1 LSATARSRSTEGSTP
16 VRPAAWP
23 TPARACSWRARPS
36 SAPRTRPPRTTP
48 SRRPRALPRRERGEL
63 EPFLRRLAT
72 LAVIVVAILI
82 AGTFAYAQFED
93 VSAWRGFLLTLDTV
107 ATVGS
112 NPDPSALGAQITK
125 VLLILVGVGTLF
137 YALVT
142 IAEFFVAGHLG
153 EILEERRTLNKID
166 DLKDHHLIC
175 GFGRVGRQV
184 ARDLQ
189 MAGDDFVI
197 IDELEE
203 NKERA
208 DQMGALFLLGRPSE
222 DEMLK
227 AAGIA
232 HAISVLAC
240 VDSDAENIFTCLTA
254 RELRSDI
261 TIVARASVEDS
272 EKKLLRAGADRVI
285 SPYKS
290 SGAEMA
296 RLALQPQVTGVVDV
310 APQYRMEEIDVTRG
324 CAGEGKTIGEV
335 RGTTTVAAVRK
346 GDGRV
351 TPQPPQDTVLQAGD
365 VLVAMGT
372 TDALKKLEVLF
383 APTRPGTTV
392 SPNESGSSL
401 ASPAE
406 DPRT

>member
-1 LSATARSRSTEGSTP
+1 M
-16 VRPAAWP
+16 
-23 TPARACSWRARPS
+23 
-36 SAPRTRPPRTTP
+36 
-48 SRRPRALPRRERGEL
+48 
-63 EPFLRRLAT
+63 
-72 LAVIVVAILI
+72 VAYSL
-82 AGTFAYAQFED
+82 FED
-93 VSAWRGFLLTLDTV
+93 VSLWRGFLFTLDTV

-112 NPDPSALGAQITK
+112 NPDPPDLGGQITK

-153 EILEERRTLNKID
+153 EILEEGRTLKKID
-166 DLKDHHLIC
+166 DLKDHHLVC

-184 ARDLQ
+184 AKDLQ
-189 MAGDDFVI
+189 IGGDRFVVV
-197 IDELEE
+197 DELDQ
-203 NKERA
+203 NKELA
-208 DQMGALFLLGRPSE
+208 NHMGAPFLQGRPSD

-227 AAGIA
+227 AAGIERA
-232 HAISVLAC
+232 VSVLAC

-310 APQYRMEEIDVTRG
+310 APEYRMEEIEVSEG
-324 CAGEGKTIGEV
+324 CAGEGKTIGEI
-335 RGTTTVAAVRK
+335 RGTTSVAALRSA
-346 GDGRV
+346 DGTV
-351 TPQPPQDTVLQAGD
+351 SPQPSVDTVLHAGD

-372 TDALKKLEVLF
+372 VSDLRKLESLF
-383 APTRPGTTV
+383 APTRPGATV
-392 SPNESGSSL
+392 SGSAQP
-401 ASPAE
+401 ASSAE
-406 DPRT
+406 AS

>member
-1 LSATARSRSTEGSTP
+1 
-16 VRPAAWP
+16 
-23 TPARACSWRARPS
+23 
-36 SAPRTRPPRTTP
+36 
-48 SRRPRALPRRERGEL
+48 
-63 EPFLRRLAT
+63 
-72 LAVIVVAILI
+72 VVAILI
-82 AGTFAYAQFED
+82 AGSVAWSLFED
-93 VSAWRGFLLTLDTV
+93 VSLWRGFLFTLDTV

-112 NPDPSALGAQITK
+112 NPDPPDLGGQITK

-142 IAEFFVAGHLG
+142 MTEFFVAGHLG

-175 GFGRVGRQV
+175 GFGRVGRQA

-189 MAGDDFVI
+189 IAGDDFVI
-197 IDELEE
+197 IDELDE
-203 NKERA
+203 NKELA
-208 DQMGALFLLGRPSE
+208 EQMGAPFLQGRPSD

-227 AAGIA
+227 AAGLER
-232 HAISVLAC
+232 AISVLAC

-310 APQYRMEEIDVTRG
+310 APEYRMEEIDVSQG

-335 RGTTTVAAVRK
+335 RGTTTIAAVRDA
-346 GDGRV
+346 DGRV
-351 TPQPPQDTVLQAGD
+351 SPQPPVDTILHAGD

-372 TDALKKLEVLF
+372 TEALKRLESMF

-392 SPNESGSSL
+392 SSPDQPASSAE
-401 ASPAE
+401 AS
-406 DPRT
+406 

>member
-1 LSATARSRSTEGSTP
+1 
-16 VRPAAWP
+16 
-23 TPARACSWRARPS
+23 
-36 SAPRTRPPRTTP
+36 
-48 SRRPRALPRRERGEL
+48 
-63 EPFLRRLAT
+63 
-72 LAVIVVAILI
+72 
-82 AGTFAYAQFED
+82 
-93 VSAWRGFLLTLDTV
+93 LDTV

-112 NPDPSALGAQITK
+112 NPDPPDVGGQITK

-142 IAEFFVAGHLG
+142 MTEFFVAGHLG

-189 MAGDDFVI
+189 IAGDPFVV
-197 IDELEE
+197 IDELDE
-203 NKERA
+203 NKELA
-208 DQMGALFLLGRPSE
+208 EHMGAPFLQGRPSD

-227 AAGIA
+227 AAGIER
-232 HAISVLAC
+232 AISVLAC

-254 RELRSDI
+254 RELRADI
-261 TIVARASVEDS
+261 TVVARASVEDS

-310 APQYRMEEIDVTRG
+310 APEYRMEEIDVSEG
-324 CAGEGKTIGEV
+324 CAGEGKTIGEI
-335 RGTTTVAAVRK
+335 RGTTTIAAVR
-346 GDGRV
+346 DAEGRV
-351 TPQPPQDTVLQAGD
+351 SPQPPVDTILNAGD

-372 TDALKKLEVLF
+372 TDALKRLEAMF

-392 SPNESGSSL
+392 SSPDQPASSAE
-401 ASPAE
+401 AS
-406 DPRT
+406 

>member
-1 LSATARSRSTEGSTP
+1 
-16 VRPAAWP
+16 
-23 TPARACSWRARPS
+23 
-36 SAPRTRPPRTTP
+36 
-48 SRRPRALPRRERGEL
+48 
-63 EPFLRRLAT
+63 
-72 LAVIVVAILI
+72 
-82 AGTFAYAQFED
+82 
-93 VSAWRGFLLTLDTV
+93 V

-112 NPDPSALGAQITK
+112 DPTPPDLPGQIVK
-125 VLLILVGVGTLF
+125 VLLIVLGVGTLF

-142 IAEFFVAGHLG
+142 VTEFFVAGHLG
-153 EILEERRTLNKID
+153 EILEERRTLKKIE
-166 DLKDHHLIC
+166 DLSGHHLIC

-189 MAGDDFVI
+189 AGDVEFVI
-197 IDELEE
+197 IDELDE
-203 NKERA
+203 NKHIA
-208 DQMGALFLLGRPSE
+208 DQMGAPFLLGRPSD

-227 AAGIA
+227 AAGIDR
-232 HAISVLAC
+232 AISVLAC

-261 TIVARASVEDS
+261 TVVARASVEDS

-310 APQYRMEEIDVTRG
+310 APEYRMEEIDVSEG
-324 CAGEGKTIGEV
+324 CQAVGKTIGEV
-335 RGTTTVAAVRK
+335 RGTTTIAAVRSS
-346 GDGRV
+346 GGRV
-351 TPQPPQDTVLQAGD
+351 DPQPPTDTVLRAGD

-372 TDALKKLEVLF
+372 VEALKKLELMF

-392 SPNESGSSL
+392 TG
-401 ASPAE
+401 
-406 DPRT
+406 

>member
-1 LSATARSRSTEGSTP
+1 M
-16 VRPAAWP
+16 
-23 TPARACSWRARPS
+23 
-36 SAPRTRPPRTTP
+36 
-48 SRRPRALPRRERGEL
+48 
-63 EPFLRRLAT
+63 
-72 LAVIVVAILI
+72 VAYSL
-82 AGTFAYAQFED
+82 FED
-93 VSAWRGFLLTLDTV
+93 VSLWRGFLFTLDTV

-112 NPDPSALGAQITK
+112 NPDPPDLGGQITK

-153 EILEERRTLNKID
+153 EILEEGRTLKKID
-166 DLKDHHLIC
+166 DLKDHHLVC

-184 ARDLQ
+184 AKDLQ
-189 MAGDDFVI
+189 IGGDRFVVV
-197 IDELEE
+197 DELDQ
-203 NKERA
+203 NKELA
-208 DQMGALFLLGRPSE
+208 NHMGAPFLQGRPSD

-227 AAGIA
+227 AAGIERA
-232 HAISVLAC
+232 VSVLAC

-310 APQYRMEEIDVTRG
+310 APEYRMEEIEVSEG
-324 CAGEGKTIGEV
+324 CAGEGKTIGEI
-335 RGTTTVAAVRK
+335 RGTTSVAALRSA
-346 GDGRV
+346 DGTV
-351 TPQPPQDTVLQAGD
+351 SPQPSLDTVLHAGD

-372 TDALKKLEVLF
+372 VEDLRKLESLF
-383 APTRPGTTV
+383 APTRPGATV
-392 SPNESGSSL
+392 PGSGQPASSAE
-401 ASPAE
+401 AS
-406 DPRT
+406 

>member
-1 LSATARSRSTEGSTP
+1 MLAGSI
-16 VRPAAWP
+16 AW
-23 TPARACSWRARPS
+23 
-36 SAPRTRPPRTTP
+36 
-48 SRRPRALPRRERGEL
+48 AL
-63 EPFLRRLAT
+63 
-72 LAVIVVAILI
+72 
-82 AGTFAYAQFED
+82 FED
-93 VSAWRGFLLTLDTV
+93 VSLWRGFLFTLDTV

-112 NPDPSALGAQITK
+112 SPDPPDLGGQITK

-142 IAEFFVAGHLG
+142 MTEFFVAGHLG
-153 EILEERRTLNKID
+153 EILEERRVLKKID

-189 MAGDDFVI
+189 VGGDDFVV
-197 IDELEE
+197 IDQLEE
-203 NKERA
+203 NRELA
-208 DQMGALFLLGRPSE
+208 DQLGALFLLGRPSD

-227 AAGIA
+227 AAGIER
-232 HAISVLAC
+232 AISVLAC

-310 APQYRMEEIDVTRG
+310 APEYRMEEIDVSEG
-324 CAGEGKTIGEV
+324 CAGAGKTIGEV
-335 RGTTTVAAVRK
+335 RGTTTIAALRYADGKVA
-346 GDGRV
+346 
-351 TPQPPQDTVLQAGD
+351 PQPSSSTVLSAGD

-372 TDALKKLEVLF
+372 TDALKRLESMF
-383 APTRPGTTV
+383 TPTRPGTTV
-392 SPNESGSSL
+392 SSTQPASSPE
-401 ASPAE
+401 AS
-406 DPRT
+406 